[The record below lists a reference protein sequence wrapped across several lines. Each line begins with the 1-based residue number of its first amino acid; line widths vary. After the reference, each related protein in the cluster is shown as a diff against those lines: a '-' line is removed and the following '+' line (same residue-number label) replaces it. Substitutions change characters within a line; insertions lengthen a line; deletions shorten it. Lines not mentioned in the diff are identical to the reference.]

1 MPKIFPWDND
11 LDVQVSEP
19 TIHFLAKHYNMT
31 EHHFESAGVE
41 GSRSY
46 LLDINP
52 NYVVRSTKDKLNKID
67 GRWIDMSTGLFIDIT
82 AVRRDDQKR
91 QEGAE
96 GALICKDNHTYEE
109 SQIFPLR
116 NSNFEGVSVK
126 IPYAYIELL
135 EEEYS
140 PRSLTNTRYHGY
152 VPSADGL
159 SMLWLMYS
167 PGVCSTRILRSG
179 TTYSDDEAVPSSRSV
194 H

>member
-1 MPKIFPWDND
+1 MLTPYTDNASKIFPWDND

-19 TIHFLAKHYNMT
+19 TIQLLAEHHNMT
-31 EHHFESAGVE
+31 EYRFEFPGVK

-52 NYVVRSTKDKLNKID
+52 NYVVRSTKDQLNKID

-91 QEGAE
+91 ESGQE
-96 GALICKDNHTYEE
+96 GALICKDKHTYEE

-116 NSNFEGVSVK
+116 DSYFEGVPVK

-135 EEEYS
+135 EDEYS
-140 PRSLTNTRYHGY
+140 PRSLTNTRFHGY
-152 VPSADGL
+152 VSSDGHFIVN
-159 SMLWLMYS
+159 Y
-167 PGVCSTRILRSG
+167 
-179 TTYSDDEAVPSSRSV
+179 
-194 H
+194 